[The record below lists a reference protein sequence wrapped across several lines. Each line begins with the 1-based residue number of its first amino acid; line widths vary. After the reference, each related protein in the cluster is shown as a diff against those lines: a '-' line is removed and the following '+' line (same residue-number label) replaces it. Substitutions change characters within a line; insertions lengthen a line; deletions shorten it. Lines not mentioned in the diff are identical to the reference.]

1 MKSFKQFINELSL
14 VPVVDLE
21 TSGTDI
27 NIPEIKNQLN
37 RNLDLVLRQQFKTVD
52 EALAKLSK
60 ILAMYNLDIPRVE
73 FKDLKQNS
81 LTIPVGTKAI
91 VWDELDG
98 KMKESS
104 PVNLQFSY
112 KLIDGLYKCSAEI
125 K

>member
-60 ILAMYNLDIPRVE
+60 ILAMYNLDIPRVD

-81 LTIPVGTKAI
+81 LTIPVGTKAL